1 MLHKILLLEDD
12 ELLAQT
18 IKNLLISEGY
28 QVDLVYDFEEALE
41 FTYDNRYDLYLF
53 DINVPFGNGIDLLKD
68 LRDAG
73 DKTPAFFITALKDIK
88 SISKGFDA
96 GCDDYIKK
104 PFDFDEL
111 VVRVKAA
118 IRKRDTYIEFGD
130 FKYDPDSDTLL
141 YKDIEPDIGKVSKS
155 VITLFLKSKG
165 RIVKKDEI
173 FELMQNPS
181 DVALRV
187 LINKIKK
194 EFDLNIKN
202 IRGVG
207 YKLEKL

>member
-1 MLHKILLLEDD
+1 LHKILLLEDD

-18 IKNLLISEGY
+18 IKNLLINEGY

-53 DINVPFGNGIDLLKD
+53 DINIPFGNGIDLLRD
-68 LRDAG
+68 LREAG
-73 DKTPAFFITALKDIK
+73 DKTPTFFITALKDIK

-111 VVRVKAA
+111 LVRIKAM
-118 IRKRDTYIEFGD
+118 IRKNNNFLEYGD
-130 FKYDPDSDTLL
+130 LKYDPDNDTLL
-141 YKDIEPDIGKVSKS
+141 YKGSEPNIGTISKKVL
-155 VITLFLKSKG
+155 ILFLSNRG
-165 RIVKKDEI
+165 RIIKKDEI
-173 FELMQNPS
+173 YELMQNPT

-187 LINKIKK
+187 MINKIKQQ
-194 EFDLNIKN
+194 FSLNITN

-207 YKLEKL
+207 YKLENL